1 MKLSMAMAVVSG
13 SILFPSLFGQAAHAK
28 GPNVLFISVDDLNDW
43 IGPLGGHPQTKTPNL
58 DQLAKQGV
66 TFSRAYCQAPSC
78 NPSRASMLTGLR
90 PSTTGIY
97 QNNDGWRTAVP
108 DAVTLPKHFMLH
120 GYEVLGGGK
129 VFHGSQNDATSW
141 EAYYKFK
148 GFLHPPDTPVNKLPN
163 TSHFDWSGLDVKE
176 NVTADEQLATWAEQ
190 YLSKEHSRPF
200 FLAVGFYRPHLPWY
214 APDKHFRQ
222 FSASRTELPPTLA
235 EDIADVPK
243 SALRNFRDH
252 EKVLATGQWQSAVA
266 SYLACINFADS
277 NVGRVLTALENGPH
291 AGNTIIVVWSDHG
304 WQLGEK
310 KQWRKFTLWERS
322 ARVVMMMAGPGVTA
336 MNKTSSRTVELL
348 DVYPTLIDLC
358 GLPERQELEGQS
370 LRPLLIDPEASWN
383 KPAITS
389 LGPDKVTVRTER
401 WRYSQ
406 FPDGEEL
413 YDHEK
418 DPLEW
423 HNLVTLPEYEDT
435 RKRLVSK
442 LPKNPSSREIR
453 PYSDLPE
460 EQRRLFEVEPGRH
473 FSSDQTNYVNLL
485 ETLD

>member
-1 MKLSMAMAVVSG
+1 MVDETQHGNGRGFRQYPFPFTFWPSRTCKRTKCIVHQRGRFERLDRTTRWSSSDQDSKSG
-13 SILFPSLFGQAAHAK
+13 SISQARRDIQSRLLPSSILQPVESQHAYR
-28 GPNVLFISVDDLNDW
+28 SE
-43 IGPLGGHPQTKTPNL
+43 
-58 DQLAKQGV
+58 
-66 TFSRAYCQAPSC
+66 TF
-78 NPSRASMLTGLR
+78 
-90 PSTTGIY
+90 
-97 QNNDGWRTAVP
+97 
-108 DAVTLPKHFMLH
+108 
-120 GYEVLGGGK
+120 
-129 VFHGSQNDATSW
+129 
-141 EAYYKFK
+141 YYR
-148 GFLHPPDTPVNKLPN
+148 
-163 TSHFDWSGLDVKE
+163 
-176 NVTADEQLATWAEQ
+176 
-190 YLSKEHSRPF
+190 YLSEQR
-200 FLAVGFYRPHLPWY
+200 W
-214 APDKHFRQ
+214 
-222 FSASRTELPPTLA
+222 
-235 EDIADVPK
+235 
-243 SALRNFRDH
+243 
-252 EKVLATGQWQSAVA
+252 
-266 SYLACINFADS
+266 
-277 NVGRVLTALENGPH
+277 LENGPH

-383 KPAITS
+383 RPAITS

-423 HNLVTLPEYEDT
+423 HILVTLPEYEDT
-435 RKRLVSK
+435 RKQLVSK